1 MGATGVT
8 ISWSHVILVDIFGSV
23 WTLILAFWCVVLAR
37 RRTLQKPDSTFRHYV
52 FLLTIAIAFFAISR
66 SFGHLV
72 KQLLLMNDM
81 ESVWRVMSPY
91 CGASNTVAFV
101 IIFAFGLY
109 FQRFQKVHL
118 EIEDYRNSLEEMVSL
133 RTEELKETNI
143 TLENVLNGSNP
154 LCITS
159 LDHRVIMA
167 NSGYWDI
174 WPGMDDGSVRCYES
188 RPCDWCKSEKCPLR
202 QVAAGAEEVIQE
214 AEKKVDGDVKVF
226 IVTARPFRDSSG
238 KLLGVVESFQDIS
251 KRKVAE
257 KALDAEREQ
266 LAVTLHSIG
275 DGVITTDLDGRIV
288 LINRVSEQ
296 LTGWSQKEAIGQPL
310 EWVFKIVDEQT
321 GEWCENPIPEVLSS
335 GLSVELE
342 SSTVLISRENSHYSI
357 EDSGAPIFN
366 SEGSILGAVL
376 VFRDVTEKRRAKEE
390 LFKVEK
396 LESVGLLAGGIAH
409 DFNNIL
415 AAVLGNI
422 EMAGMLIGPD
432 AEAAPLLKMAKK
444 ASLRAKDLTQ
454 QLLTFSKGGNPVKK
468 TTSINNTIREA
479 TNFIL
484 HGSALSCDFM
494 LPDTLWL
501 VDVDPGQI
509 AQVIQNLV
517 INAKAVMPDGGKL
530 TISGENISSDSYEQ
544 HGWMEEGSRYIRI
557 VVEDGGGG
565 IADEDLEKIF
575 DPYFTT
581 KKEGSGLGLAITHSI
596 ILNHHGHI
604 EVQSQL
610 GVGTAFSVYLPVAT
624 QENTEMTLPE
634 VVSAKTKAA
643 TVIIM
648 DDEKPVREIAVLMLE
663 KLGHIALEAK
673 NGEELLA
680 IFSKH
685 QKNASPIDVI
695 LMDLTVPGGMGGKEA
710 MQEILTLDSD
720 ARAIVSSGYSNDP
733 VMADYTKYGFKA
745 AVTKPFLLKDLQ
757 HAIMVVMDS

>member
-1 MGATGVT
+1 MI
-8 ISWSHVILVDIFGSV
+8 ISWSQVIFIDIFGSAGI
-23 WTLILAFWCVVLAR
+23 LILAFWCVVLAR
-37 RRTLQKPDSTFRHYV
+37 RRTRQKPDDTFRHYV
-52 FLLTIAIAFFAISR
+52 FLLTIAIVFFAISR
-66 SFGHLV
+66 SFGHLA

-81 ESVWRVMSPY
+81 ESAWRVISPY
-91 CGASNTVAFV
+91 CGASNTAAFI

-118 EIEDYRNSLEEMVSL
+118 QIEDYKNSLEEMVSL
-133 RTEELKETNI
+133 RTEELKETNL
-143 TLENVLNGSNP
+143 TLQSVLNGSNP
-154 LCITS
+154 LCITD
-159 LDHRVIMA
+159 LDHRIIMA

-174 WPGMDDGSVRCYES
+174 WPKTGGDNVKCYDS
-188 RPCDWCKSEKCPLR
+188 RPCDLCKSKRCPLQ
-202 QVAAGAEEVIQE
+202 QVLSGAEEVIQE
-214 AEKKVDGDVKVF
+214 TEKEVTGQFKVF
-226 IVTARPFRDSSG
+226 IVTSRPFRDSSG

-257 KALDAEREQ
+257 KALAAEREQ
-266 LAVTLHSIG
+266 LAVTLRSIG

-288 LINRVSEQ
+288 LINRVTEQ
-296 LTGWSQKEAIGQPL
+296 LTGWSQKEAIGQPI
-310 EWVFKIVDEQT
+310 ERIFRIVDEQT
-321 GEWCENPIPEVLSS
+321 GEWCDNPITEVLAS
-335 GLSVELE
+335 GVSVELE
-342 SSTVLISRENSHYSI
+342 SNTALLSRGNSHYSI

-366 SEGSILGAVL
+366 SEGIILGAVL
-376 VFRDVTEKRRAKEE
+376 VFRDVTEKQRAKEE

-396 LESVGLLAGGIAH
+396 LKSVGLLAGGIAH

-422 EMAGMLIGPD
+422 EMAGILVGPD
-432 AEAAPLLKMAKK
+432 ADVSPLLDMAKK

-468 TTSINNTIREA
+468 TTSINKTIREA
-479 TNFIL
+479 ADFIL
-484 HGSALSCDFM
+484 HGSALSCEFI

-501 VDVDPGQI
+501 VDIDSGQI

-530 TISGENISSDSYEQ
+530 VISGENVPSDSFDRP
-544 HGWMEEGSRYIRI
+544 GWLEEDTRYIRI
-557 VVEDGGGG
+557 IVEDEGGG
-565 IADEDLEKIF
+565 IADKDLEKIF

-604 EVQSQL
+604 EVQSQP
-610 GVGTAFSVYLPVAT
+610 GIGTVFSVYLPVSVKETA
-624 QENTEMTLPE
+624 ERRMAEILP
-634 VVSAKTKAA
+634 AKGMAA

-663 KLGHIALEAK
+663 KLGHIALEAE

-680 IFSKH
+680 IFSKY
-685 QKNASPIDVI
+685 QENERPIDVI
-695 LMDLTVPGGMGGKEA
+695 LMDLTVPGSMGGKEA
-710 MQEILTLDSD
+710 MQEILTLDPD

-745 AVTKPFLLKDLQ
+745 AVTKPFLLNDLQ
-757 HAIMVVMDS
+757 RAIVDVMGN